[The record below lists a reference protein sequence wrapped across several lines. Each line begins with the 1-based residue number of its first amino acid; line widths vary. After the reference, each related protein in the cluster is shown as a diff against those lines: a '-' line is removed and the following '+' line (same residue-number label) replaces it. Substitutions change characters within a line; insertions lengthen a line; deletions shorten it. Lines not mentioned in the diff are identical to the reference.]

1 MEWQGD
7 GEFERNQSMAKVTKK
22 AVKIVANNSGKPRS
36 KSAVFGS
43 LAEAAELSRKQVG
56 VVFDGLAEMIKMD
69 LKKGPGVFA
78 VPGLMRIKV
87 IKKPATKAREGINP
101 FTGEKMMFKAK
112 PARNVVKVQ
121 ALKGLKAMV

>member
-1 MEWQGD
+1 
-7 GEFERNQSMAKVTKK
+7 MAKKVAK
-22 AVKIVANNSGKPRS
+22 AAKISANNTGKPRS
-36 KSAVFGS
+36 KSALFGS
-43 LAEAAELSRKQVG
+43 LAEATELSRKQVSA
-56 VVFDGLAEMIKMD
+56 VFDGLAEMIKQD

-87 IKKPATKAREGINP
+87 IRKPATKAREGINP

-121 ALKGLKAMV
+121 PLKGLKAMV